1 MTVEALAKL
10 GQQVREAQRQYF
22 RHRTPDALAASKAL
36 EKRFDQAC
44 KETLEQPGLF
54 GKEDEP

>member
-22 RHRTPDALAASKAL
+22 RTRTPAALEASKAL

-54 GKEDEP
+54 GRDES

>member
-1 MTVEALAKL
+1 MTAEALAKL
-10 GQQVREAQRQYF
+10 GQQVREAQRTYF
-22 RHRTPDALAASKAL
+22 RSRTSEALATSKAL

-54 GKEDEP
+54 GREE